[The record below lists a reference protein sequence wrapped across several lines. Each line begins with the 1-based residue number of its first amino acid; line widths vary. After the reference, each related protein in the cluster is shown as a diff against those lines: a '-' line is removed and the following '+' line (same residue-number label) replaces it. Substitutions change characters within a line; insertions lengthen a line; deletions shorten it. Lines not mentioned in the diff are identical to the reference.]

1 MDLLAGAEEVSAPEN
16 GNEKVSSQGRR
27 NDILE
32 EIARLNGQDTAG
44 TCGHD
49 VQTDYAENPS
59 FMRFMATLKDILPQ

>member
-1 MDLLAGAEEVSAPEN
+1 MLEERY
-16 GNEKVSSQGRR
+16 EKVSSQGRR

-49 VQTDYAENPS
+49 VQTDSAEKPL
-59 FMRFMATLKDILPQ
+59 FMRFVATLKDILPQ

>member
-49 VQTDYAENPS
+49 VQMHYKKKPL
-59 FMRFMATLKDILPQ
+59 FMRFMGILKSILPQ

>member
-49 VQTDYAENPS
+49 VQTYHAEKPL
-59 FMRFMATLKDILPQ
+59 FMRFVATLKDILPQ